1 MTAGTPIGLF
11 VGHVFVGP
19 ASRGDFLVALPPIA
33 TRGGPLHLG
42 VDAAAS
48 LARFP
53 ALSHAGL
60 YTHDCEG
67 GNLVAE
73 WRAIDHRPPL
83 SVLVAVAEVDLPGQA
98 QLRWN
103 FDLHCVDGS
112 YTLGDDDGQD
122 WCAAG
127 GGVRECDCAAPLP
140 CPRDRFLRTPSDTE
154 DADATEEADWTVA
167 TDGWSRR

>member
-48 LARFP
+48 LALFP
-53 ALSHAGL
+53 APSHAGL
-60 YTHDCEG
+60 YAHDCEG

-73 WRAIDHRPPL
+73 WRAIDHRLPL
-83 SVLVAVAEVDLPGQA
+83 SVLVAVAEVDLHERV
-98 QLRWN
+98 QLSWN
-103 FDLHCVDGS
+103 FDHHCVDGS

-127 GGVRECDCAAPLP
+127 GGVRECDCATPLP
-140 CPRDRFLRTPSDTE
+140 CPRDRFLSTPGDVE
-154 DADATEEADWTVA
+154 DPDAAEEADWTAA
-167 TDGWSRR
+167 TDGWPRR